1 LKTTVLPR
9 SPRRPI
15 SMSGHEQPF
24 DILALIV
31 ENRSF
36 ALVTSSR
43 LEDMIDARRS
53 GRQRSR
59 FVLLTLGLK
68 RAALYK
74 KVEVA
79 I

>member
-1 LKTTVLPR
+1 
-9 SPRRPI
+9 
-15 SMSGHEQPF
+15 MSGHEQPF
-24 DILALIV
+24 DILVLIV
-31 ENRSF
+31 ENRF
-36 ALVTSSR
+36 VALVISCR
-43 LEDMIDARRS
+43 LVDMIDVRIS